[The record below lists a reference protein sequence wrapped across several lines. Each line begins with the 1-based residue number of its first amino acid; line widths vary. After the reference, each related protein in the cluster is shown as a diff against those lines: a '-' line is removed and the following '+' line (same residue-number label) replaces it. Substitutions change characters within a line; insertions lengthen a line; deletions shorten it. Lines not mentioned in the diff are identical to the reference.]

1 MTHPIY
7 DRLPIEMRAELIE
20 KYEASTKIY
29 RKPFE
34 TWNYFFKIYN
44 TYFNVHYARTKN
56 KEHLEDVTCGN
67 CRVKVEYKIFDAV
80 KYYKEHA
87 RV

>member
-34 TWNYFFKIYN
+34 TWNYFSKSI
-44 TYFNVHYARTKN
+44 TRTLMCITPVRKTRN
-56 KEHLEDVTCGN
+56 
-67 CRVKVEYKIFDAV
+67 I
-80 KYYKEHA
+80 
-87 RV
+87 